1 VRFGLGLPQ
10 RSDRYDMRNDVV
22 HIARGGERAGY
33 SSLWVYERVL
43 FPLGPAEGPGGGASR
58 PWPDG
63 YRSCADPLTVLAIAS
78 AVTETVRLGT
88 SVLIAPLHPSLHLA
102 RALATLD
109 ITSGGRLIAGLGAGW
124 SSDEF
129 RAVGADFT
137 HRGQALDETID
148 ACRALWGPDPVSHR
162 DSRMIVQNALV
173 SPKPAVPVPLLLGG
187 RYTERAAERIARTA
201 DGWLP
206 AGTPPAVMA
215 EGWKRI
221 RDRAAEH
228 GRDPERLELIPRAN
242 VMLHSTERGAGR
254 QPFHGSLSQVVDDI
268 AGLVEAGATEILID
282 LTWTARGG
290 EELLDLAL
298 QALGELRA
306 AGMG

>member
-10 RSDRYDMRNDVV
+10 RSDRYDMRHDVV

-43 FPLGPAEGPGGGASR
+43 FPLAPAEGPGGGPPR

-63 YRSCADPLTVLAIAS
+63 YRTCADPLTVLTIAS

-88 SVLIAPLHPSLHLA
+88 SVMIAPLHPSVHLA

-109 ITSGGRLIAGLGAGW
+109 VVSAGRVIAGLGAGW

-129 RAVGADFT
+129 RAVGADFAR
-137 HRGQALDETID
+137 RGRSLDETID
-148 ACRALWGPDPVSHR
+148 ACRALWGPDPVNYR
-162 DSRMIVQNALV
+162 DSRIVVHNALV
-173 SPKPAVPVPLLLGG
+173 APKPVAPPPVLVGG
-187 RYTERAAERIARTA
+187 RYTERAAERIARKA

-206 AGTPPAVMA
+206 AGTPAAVMA

-242 VMLHSTERGAGR
+242 VMLHSSEHGAGR

-268 AGLVEAGATEILID
+268 AGLAEAGATEILID